1 MGIVKRGDCTPIKNC
16 VQAPAARHEYKMNTP
31 TDITSS
37 EWEKWSHV
45 LPNWNQRDR
54 HPLMQMVRIERS
66 TLRVVEDEL
75 PMPKIMGL
83 TVNVSSG
90 GLCLLAD
97 WSPKLGEILRVHLPL
112 ATVEAKTPTLADVRW
127 VRPLPFEESSLLM
140 VGLKFIV

>member
-1 MGIVKRGDCTPIKNC
+1 
-16 VQAPAARHEYKMNTP
+16 
-31 TDITSS
+31 
-37 EWEKWSHV
+37 
-45 LPNWNQRDR
+45 
-54 HPLMQMVRIERS
+54 MQMVRIERS

-97 WSPKLGEILRVHLPL
+97 WSPKLGEILRVHVPL

-127 VRPLPFEESSLLM
+127 VRPLPFEGSGLVM